1 MEESLSMILVQ
12 RIAIIAVLAYVFS
25 HTKIFRFMFK
35 ERKTIQD
42 DALLIGFFSA
52 VSIAGTY
59 FGLPVEGGIANVRDT
74 GSVVAG
80 LLGGPLVGAATGLIS
95 GLHRISIGGFSAA
108 ACGVA
113 TIIGGVLAGYIHH
126 RMAPKNPD
134 WIVGVVTGVGVI
146 LFSMGLIL
154 AISPP
159 FPAAWSLVSSVA
171 VPMSLANALGIAVF
185 MIITQNAK
193 QHQTNIG
200 AFQTHKALRIAN
212 ATLPYFR
219 QGLNPAS
226 AEKVAVTIREHDLGF
241 GCGHHRP

>member
-1 MEESLSMILVQ
+1 M
-12 RIAIIAVLAYVFS
+12 
-25 HTKIFRFMFK
+25 
-35 ERKTIQD
+35 
-42 DALLIGFFSA
+42 
-52 VSIAGTY
+52 SIAGTY

-95 GLHRISIGGFSAA
+95 GPASHFDRRVQRCGLWGGDDNRRRFGWLYPPSD
-108 ACGVA
+108 GPQKSR
-113 TIIGGVLAGYIHH
+113 L
-126 RMAPKNPD
+126 D
-134 WIVGVVTGVGVI
+134 WLGVVTGVGVI

-200 AFQTHKALRIAN
+200 
-212 ATLPYFR
+212 
-219 QGLNPAS
+219 
-226 AEKVAVTIREHDLGF
+226 GF
-241 GCGHHRP
+241 PDP